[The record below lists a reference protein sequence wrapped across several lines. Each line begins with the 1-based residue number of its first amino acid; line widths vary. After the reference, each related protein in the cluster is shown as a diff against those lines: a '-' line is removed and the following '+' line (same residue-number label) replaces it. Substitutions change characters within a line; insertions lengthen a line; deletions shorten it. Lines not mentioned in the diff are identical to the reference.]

1 MKTNVNYL
9 LKEINIQREKA
20 EERKKAEDSFNLF
33 SILITERK
41 EENLHSRFISVLLDP
56 NGPHKMGTTFLD
68 LFIKTVD
75 SKFEY
80 TSQSLVVRPN
90 YENRSE
96 HRDIDIYIHSSNHSV
111 IIENKVGAADSNHKD
126 HGQLEKYYEEAL
138 DEGYLPEAIE
148 IFYLTHDG
156 HEPSENSVNT
166 SGKHPELKEKV
177 HCITYGYEIL
187 NWLKECA
194 KESYNKPILRES
206 INQYIKLVQEMT
218 NNDMQIEERK
228 ALAELIGKNEDN
240 LNSAKY
246 LIDNFKH
253 VQWHSIRNFCDELTN
268 ALETKGYTLVESV
281 SDKVIT
287 DLIHGGPI
295 KKKQHLNLYFETPK
309 QTPIAINCTY
319 DDFLCYGISNSCGK
333 ISKNI
338 REAAKEYI
346 SNKQSNYQTNKYW
359 PYCCYFESEG
369 CDIVFSDFSN
379 ESTFK
384 LISPFNRKQA
394 IERIVKEVKNFVSD
408 FEKLIK

>member
-1 MKTNVNYL
+1 MKNIIFF
-9 LKEINIQREKA
+9 LKEINIQREKSEA
-20 EERKKAEDSFNLF
+20 RKEAEDNFNLF
-33 SILITERK
+33 SILVHDRK

-56 NGPHKMGTTFLD
+56 NGPHKLGTKFLD
-68 LFIKTVD
+68 LFIDTVE

-80 TSQSLVVRPN
+80 TTQTLTVRPN
-90 YENRSE
+90 FTNSSE
-96 HRDIDIYIHSSNHSV
+96 YRDIDIYINSSSHSI
-111 IIENKVGAADSNHKD
+111 IIENKVGAEDSNHEER
-126 HGQLEKYYEEAL
+126 GQLEKYYEEAL
-138 DEGYLPEAIE
+138 EDGYNPENIE

-156 HEPSENSVNT
+156 HSPSEKSVNT
-166 SGKHPELKEKV
+166 TGKHPELKEKV
-177 HCITYGYEIL
+177 HCITYEYEIL

-194 KESYNKPILRES
+194 KESYDKPILRES

-228 ALAELIGKNEDN
+228 TLTELIGKNEDN
-240 LNSAKY
+240 LKSAKY

-253 VQWHSIRNFCDELTN
+253 VQWHTIYDFWKELTEVLAN
-268 ALETKGYTLVESV
+268 KGYTIVRPV
-281 SDKVIT
+281 DDKVIN
-287 DLIHGGPI
+287 LLVHGGPI
-295 KKKQHLNLYFETPK
+295 NKKQDFNLYFESSK